1 MPQTN
6 QPKQRGKCQYLSYS
20 KETLALH
27 IESVKSGS
35 LSINKASKQYKI
47 PRGTIQNKM
56 KNLHCK
62 PVGPPTIFSQV
73 EEELFATRVVTM
85 CDWGFPL
92 DKLDIRMMIA
102 AYLEKQKRVVKKF
115 SKNVPGDNWASS
127 FMKHHGLTNRIAT
140 NIRRKRAAISKEQL
154 QHFN

>member
-92 DKLDIRMMIA
+92 DKPDVRMMIA
-102 AYLEKQKRVVKKF
+102 A
-115 SKNVPGDNWASS
+115 
-127 FMKHHGLTNRIAT
+127 
-140 NIRRKRAAISKEQL
+140 
-154 QHFN
+154 